1 MLSDY
6 AELIYGQALLAE
18 GGAPP
23 NPARFS
29 KLVCELMV
37 RGIRSGAPPARTSC
51 AFRHTFP
58 RKPHP
63 RRRIRPLPT

>member
-18 GGAPP
+18 GGVLP

-37 RGIRSGAPPARTSC
+37 RGI
-51 AFRHTFP
+51 
-58 RKPHP
+58 
-63 RRRIRPLPT
+63 